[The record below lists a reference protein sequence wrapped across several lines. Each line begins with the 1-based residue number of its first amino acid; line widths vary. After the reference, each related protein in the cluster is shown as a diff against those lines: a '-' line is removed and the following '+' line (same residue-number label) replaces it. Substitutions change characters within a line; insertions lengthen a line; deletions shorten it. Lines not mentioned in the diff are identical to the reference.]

1 MWLELLKLEN
11 RLENGT
17 KLRTVVTLFNVI
29 VFFLLLLLFALYTMI
44 EKSATRINAR
54 NKNEKKREEKKK

>member
-29 VFFLLLLLFALYTMI
+29 VFFLLLLFALYTMI